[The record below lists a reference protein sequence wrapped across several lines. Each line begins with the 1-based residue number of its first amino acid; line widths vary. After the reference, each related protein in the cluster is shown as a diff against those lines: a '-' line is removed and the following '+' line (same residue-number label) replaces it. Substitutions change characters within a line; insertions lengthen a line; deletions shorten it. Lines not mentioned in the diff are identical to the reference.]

1 MRKSRLNKKRELQKS
16 SGVET
21 ETNPYADELEIPA
34 KTKLYTKIFVGTL
47 VLITAAVFLRTDM
60 LNKQNDKAML
70 ARIVEEDK
78 KNQAAQKEKEME
90 ANVAEIK
97 ALKMQADSAYQVSDY
112 FATVFFYKQ
121 ILSIDEA
128 DIEVHQKLIEALKA
142 SCENG
147 HDLHCDAIEKSEK
160 RLEVIENE

>member
-1 MRKSRLNKKRELQKS
+1 MRKSRLKQKREAQKQQ
-16 SGVET
+16 GIEP
-21 ETNPYADELEIPA
+21 EANPYADELEIPA
-34 KTKLYTKIFVGTL
+34 KTKLYAKIFVGTL
-47 VLITAAVFLRTDM
+47 ILITVFVFFRNDM

-78 KNQAAQKEKEME
+78 KRQAAQKEKALE

-97 ALKMQADSAYQVSDY
+97 ALKMQADSAYQAADY

-128 DIEVHQKLIEALKA
+128 DIEVHQKLIKSLKA

-147 HDLHCDAIEKSEK
+147 HDLHCDAVEKAEK
-160 RLEVIENE
+160 RLEFIENE

>member
-1 MRKSRLNKKRELQKS
+1 MRKSRLNKKKEAQKNT
-16 SGVET
+16 GIET
-21 ETNPYADELEIPA
+21 EANPYAKELEIPA

-47 VLITAAVFLRTDM
+47 ILITVAVFLRTDM

-78 KNQAAQKEKEME
+78 QNQAAQKAKSME
-90 ANVAEIK
+90 ENVAEINS
-97 ALKMQADSAYQVSDY
+97 LKMQADSAYQASDY

-128 DIEVHQKLIEALKA
+128 DIEVHEKLIEALKA

-147 HDLHCDAIEKSEK
+147 HDLHCDAVEKAEK
-160 RLEVIENE
+160 RLEFIENE